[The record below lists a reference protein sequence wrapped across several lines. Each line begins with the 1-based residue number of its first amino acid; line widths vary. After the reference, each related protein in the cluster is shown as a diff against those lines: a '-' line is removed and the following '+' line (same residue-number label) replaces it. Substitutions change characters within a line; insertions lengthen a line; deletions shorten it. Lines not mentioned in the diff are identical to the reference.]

1 MNESRHPA
9 ADDKSDDPFVAYYEA
24 ESVSEAAF
32 RRSASIMDDM
42 LRLRAGLGLDAD
54 RLVVADIGCNAGTQS
69 TVWAQQGHAVHGID
83 INEPLVDIARRRNRE
98 TGLDIDFRVGTAT
111 DLPWASASMDIC
123 LLPELLEHV
132 PEWEA
137 VLDEACR
144 LLRPGGMLYLST
156 SNRLCPVQE
165 EFDLPLY
172 SWYPARVKRRCV
184 QLALTTHREW
194 VAHAEYPA
202 VNWFTP
208 QQLAVALQRR
218 GFTAY
223 DRFDIINADG
233 RPYWQRAMLRLVRA
247 IGPLRW
253 LGHVA
258 TPYVLLIAVRN

>member
-1 MNESRHPA
+1 MNEPPA
-9 ADDKSDDPFVAYYEA
+9 NKNHEDDPFVAYYEA
-24 ESVSEAAF
+24 ESASETAF

-42 LRLRAGLGLDAD
+42 LRLRRGLGLAAD
-54 RLVVADIGCNAGTQS
+54 RLDVADIGCNAGTQS
-69 TVWAQQGHAVHGID
+69 TVWAQQHHAVHGID
-83 INEPLVDIARRRNRE
+83 INEPLVDIARRRSRE

-111 DLPWASASMDIC
+111 DLPWETASMDIC

-172 SWYPARVKRRCV
+172 SWYPARLKRRCV
-184 QLALTTHREW
+184 QLALTTRREW

-202 VNWFTP
+202 VNWFAP
-208 QQLAVALQRR
+208 HQLAVALKQR

-223 DRFDIINADG
+223 DRFDIIDPSG
-233 RPYWQRAMLRLVRA
+233 RPAWQRTMLHLMRTVA
-247 IGPLRW
+247 PLRW